1 MKRKNLALSVISLLV
16 LIALV
21 VGLISCT
28 KTDENGN
35 NNNNGNTV
43 SSQAVE
49 ATTGAITVISREDGS
64 GTRDAFTELMEIVD
78 TDGNDATVMSAEI
91 TNSTSVMMSTVQGNK
106 RAIGY
111 VSLGSLSDKVKA
123 VKVDGVEPSVET
135 VKDGT
140 YKLQRPFNIA
150 YKDGSLSDLSK
161 DFISYIMSAEGQK
174 VIEDEGYI
182 SIGSNTSYKSAG
194 LKGTVTVAGST
205 SVAPVMNVLADKYK
219 QLNPGVTVE
228 IQESGS
234 SAGIESAI
242 QGAVEIAMSSR
253 ELKDDELKTLKSE
266 KIALDGIAVI
276 VNQSNSFDE
285 LTSQQIKS
293 IYLGEVT
300 KWEEVK

>member
-1 MKRKNLALSVISLLV
+1 MKRKNLTLSVISLFV

-28 KTDENGN
+28 KTDENDNNSGN
-35 NNNNGNTV
+35 SV

-64 GTRDAFTELMEIVD
+64 GTRDAFTELMGIVD
-78 TDGNDATVMSAEI
+78 SNGNDATVMSAEI

-106 RAIGY
+106 RAVGY

-123 VKVDGVEPSVET
+123 VKVDGVEPSVDT

-150 YKDGSLSDLSK
+150 YKDGNLSDIAK
-161 DFISYIMSAEGQK
+161 DFISYIKSTEGQK
-174 VIEDEGYI
+174 IIEEEGYI
-182 SIGSNTSYKSAG
+182 SIDSDTSYKSSG

-253 ELKDDELKTLKSE
+253 ELKDEELETLKSE
-266 KIALDGIAVI
+266 TIALDGIAVI
-276 VNQSNSFDE
+276 VNQSNSVNE